1 MKWERYI
8 QSDLDSCKILLLNLR
23 QMDNKSPN
31 DDAIFHLISGSY
43 LARIGAFKQSIDH
56 LNQAKLYFLQLQ
68 DFELL
73 TKILNEIGIC
83 FQLSGNRQEAIYYY
97 EQSMLCGKKADDEL
111 LSILAEINL
120 AKLFIEDENYVAA
133 VAQIQHYISI
143 SKKYEKFEALSNA
156 YAALVDLYLT
166 KEDIPFALKYA
177 KDLQYV
183 AGRTNNQNIM
193 LRALTNQAI
202 LAFYKEENDKAED
215 LFHQILHLRK
225 QQNHP
230 IKLSDAYFNLAGY
243 YIDYNIE
250 TAKKYLDS
258 AYQIAI
264 DNHAY
269 SLQEDIL
276 LFKQKELN
284 DSLATEEIK
293 TLRRIIEKER
303 KVLLDSIDKK
313 PSFPNQ
319 LKEFKYIP
327 LILILGIVNFVL
339 LTMAT
344 FNKLSNKRKKTMS

>member
-1 MKWERYI
+1 
-8 QSDLDSCKILLLNLR
+8 
-23 QMDNKSPN
+23 MDNKSPN

-73 TKILNEIGIC
+73 TKILNEMGIC
-83 FQLSGNRQEAIYYY
+83 FHLSGNRQEATYYY

-120 AKLFIEDENYVAA
+120 AKLFIEDEKYVTA
-133 VAQIQHYISI
+133 VARLQHYICI

-156 YAALVDLYLT
+156 YAALVDLYLR

-177 KDLQYV
+177 KELQFV

-193 LRALTNQAI
+193 LRALTNQAV
-202 LAFYKEENDKAED
+202 LAFYNEENDKAED

-230 IKLSDAYFNLAGY
+230 LKLSDAYFNLAGY
-243 YIDYNIE
+243 YIDFNIE
-250 TAKKYLDS
+250 TAKKYLDT
-258 AYQIAI
+258 AYKIAI

-303 KVLLDSIDKK
+303 KVLLKSLETMQNEAIERKT
-313 PSFPNQ
+313 SRHF
-319 LKEFKYIP
+319 L
-327 LILILGIVNFVL
+327 LISTLITVILGLVIFG
-339 LTMAT
+339 
-344 FNKLSNKRKKTMS
+344 SIKRFFK

>member
-8 QSDLDSCKILLLNLR
+8 QSDLDSCKILVLNLR

-83 FQLSGNRQEAIYYY
+83 FHLSGNRQEATYYY

-120 AKLFIEDENYVAA
+120 AKLYIEDEKYVAA
-133 VAQIQHYISI
+133 FTQLQHYISI

-156 YAALVDLYLT
+156 YAALVDLYLR

-177 KDLQYV
+177 KELQYV

-202 LAFYKEENDKAED
+202 LAFYNEENDKAED

-230 IKLSDAYFNLAGY
+230 LKLSDAYFNLAGY
-243 YIDYNIE
+243 YIEFNIE

-258 AYQIAI
+258 AYKIAI
-264 DNHAY
+264 DNQAY

-284 DSLATEEIK
+284 DSFATEEIK
-293 TLRRIIEKER
+293 ALRRIIEKER
-303 KVLLDSIDKK
+303 KVLLKSLETMQNEAIEKK
-313 PSFPNQ
+313 TSRHF
-319 LKEFKYIP
+319 
-327 LILILGIVNFVL
+327 ILISTLIIVILGL
-339 LTMAT
+339 LI
-344 FNKLSNKRKKTMS
+344 FGSIKKIFK